1 VNHQRGNG
9 ANGLHLDVVPD
20 LALHHL
26 RVARPLAHPLRPED
40 PAAVPT
46 SLQGNGPSML
56 STGGDGI
63 GIGKG

>member
-20 LALHHL
+20 LSLHNL
-26 RVARPLAHPLRPED
+26 RVARSLRPKD

-46 SLQGNGPSML
+46 SLQGNGLSML